1 MLLTCANFL
10 AICSSINFS
19 SIKYLI
25 YNLLSIGCCKYLKL
39 IYSKC
44 LLIVYFIG
52 EIKIK
57 DILYENMSGKTILII
72 EINKILQ

>member
-19 SIKYLI
+19 KYLI

-44 LLIVYFIG
+44 LIVYFIG